1 MNTVVNQYTL
11 LKYIKMRLIIVFFI
25 TSFCYSQNHV
35 IVDSKTKEPIAYANI
50 KFIKEDGGRYSN
62 DKGVFKIKNNIKDS
76 IQISCL
82 GFSSITRE
90 VSNLKDTI
98 FLVPDVQKI
107 KEVVIQSGKSKLKK
121 IGFKKSNLNW
131 FGSANIQ
138 LGLLIKPTKENENT
152 HINSILIPVKNKHSN
167 INKDKI
173 DKNFNSIIKMSVFS
187 VKNDLPHEI
196 LVEAPITIKCNQN
209 TGNIIEVDISNE
221 YVQLE
226 PTGVFVCIEMVGEV
240 SNGVIINQL
249 NFLPA
254 LKFTNKKTKDF
265 TFFKSFVKPKTS
277 NSWHEFDYKK
287 MGLDKQIFLA
297 LKLMLSTYK
306 E

>member
-1 MNTVVNQYTL
+1 MKLFVV
-11 LKYIKMRLIIVFFI
+11 VFI
-25 TSFCYSQNHV
+25 SSFCYSQNHV
-35 IVDSKTKEPIAYANI
+35 IVDSITKEPIAYANI
-50 KFIKEDGGRYSN
+50 KFVKEDGGSYSN
-62 DKGVFKIKNNIKDS
+62 DKGVFKIKNTFRDS

-82 GFSSITRE
+82 GYSSITRD
-90 VSNLKDTI
+90 VSNLRDTI
-98 FLVPDVQKI
+98 FLVPGVQKI
-107 KEVVIQSGKSKLKK
+107 KEVVIHSGKPKLKK

-131 FGSANIQ
+131 FGSANLQ

-152 HINSILIPVKNKHSN
+152 YINSILIPVKNKHSN

-173 DKNFNSIIKMSVFS
+173 DENFNSIIKISVFS
-187 VKNDLPHEI
+187 VKNDLPNEI
-196 LVEAPITIKCNQN
+196 LLEAPITIYCNQS
-209 TGNIIEVDISNE
+209 TGKVIEVDISNE

-226 PTGVFVCIEMVGEV
+226 PTGVFICIEMVGEV

-265 TFFKSFVKPKTS
+265 TFYKSFIKPKTS
-277 NSWHEFDYKK
+277 NSWQEIDYKK

-297 LKLMLSTYK
+297 LTLMLSTY
-306 E
+306 EE